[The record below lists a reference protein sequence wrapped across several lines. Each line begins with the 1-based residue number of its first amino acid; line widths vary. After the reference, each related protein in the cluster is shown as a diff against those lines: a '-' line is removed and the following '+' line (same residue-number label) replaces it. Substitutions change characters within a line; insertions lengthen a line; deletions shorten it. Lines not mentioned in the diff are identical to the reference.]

1 MDIRIWLVWLSVGV
15 NEFWGALD
23 ALLYAL
29 LLFMLA
35 DWITGVLCGI
45 SSGNLSSDIGFKGI
59 CRKMYML
66 ILIGMAHI
74 LDAHI
79 LGTGDMLRTAAIFF
93 YLSNEGLSI
102 MENAARIG
110 IVGFLLGLKK
120 SFLTVKQAL
129 TVRLYD
135 KNQQRK
141 GGESP

>member
-59 CRKMYML
+59 

-110 IVGFLLGLKK
+110 VPIPQKLRHAMRQFKD
-120 SFLTVKQAL
+120 KQ
-129 TVRLYD
+129 
-135 KNQQRK
+135 
-141 GGESP
+141 P